1 MTSSTVKK
9 LFGKL
14 RETGSVGDT
23 DCTGGPKTSR
33 SNANIE
39 GVRES
44 VVGILEYQFRVVD
57 KNCKFQGVLQSVY
70 SLKILVSM
78 FTKFSYHNN

>member
-1 MTSSTVKK
+1 MTSSTVKR

-23 DCTGGPKTSR
+23 DRTGGSKTSR

-44 VVGILEYQFRVVD
+44 VVRMLEYHFRVMD
-57 KNCKFQGVLQSVY
+57 KNCNFQEVLQSVY
-70 SLKILVSM
+70 SLKILVSVL
-78 FTKFSYHNN
+78 TQFS